1 VQVLVKI
8 PVGAYRELEED
19 LQHIPPRSRAERLR
33 LLAALGLM
41 MLVNRISPIESS
53 AESVNA
59 VPQQENQRQIAR
71 ELKDLLKA
79 SLS

>member
-1 VQVLVKI
+1 MQVLVKI
-8 PVGAYRELEED
+8 PVGAYRELEDD

-33 LLAALGLM
+33 LLAVVGLM
-41 MLVNRISPIESS
+41 TLANRISPIETST
-53 AESVNA
+53 ESVNA